1 MNMHR
6 RPDAY
11 KNHAYVYMCIIKC
24 TYAVLSM
31 FLACLDQQTS
41 NSKSMPTRAL
51 SGIHEVILRNPEGLR
66 NITECIPEKACRRH
80 ALTSLYP
87 GYEIITR

>member
-1 MNMHR
+1 MLARALWQGWVDGQMR
-6 RPDAY
+6 
-11 KNHAYVYMCIIKC
+11 
-24 TYAVLSM
+24 VLQLELLST
-31 FLACLDQQTS
+31 C
-41 NSKSMPTRAL
+41 NSKSMPTRAFSGTF

-66 NITECIPEKACRRH
+66 NITECIHEKARCRH